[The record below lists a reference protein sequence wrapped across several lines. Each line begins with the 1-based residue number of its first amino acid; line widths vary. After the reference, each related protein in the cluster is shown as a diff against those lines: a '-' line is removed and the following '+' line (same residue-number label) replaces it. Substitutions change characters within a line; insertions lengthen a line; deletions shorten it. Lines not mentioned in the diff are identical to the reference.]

1 MSDNN
6 QFDTTSSQTTQNST
20 PRAAT
25 GISGLDEILGGGFP
39 CHHLYLVQGDPGVG
53 KTTLSLQFLLEGAR
67 QGEVGLFITLSEG
80 KDELNT
86 VAASHGWSLE
96 GIHVFELSA
105 VEDSLNEKHHYTVFH
120 PSEVELGEATKL
132 LLEEVERVKP
142 ARVVL
147 DSLSELRLLAQD
159 PLRYRRQILA
169 FKQYFAGKNCTVLML
184 DDTTESGDIQVQSL
198 AHGVILLKHDTP
210 DYGTERRRLR
220 VVKLRG
226 VRFRGGEHAFNIET
240 GGLEVFPRLIA
251 AEHQRPHQR
260 ETIKSG
266 SPELDDLLGGGLD
279 LGTSALIMGPSGA
292 GKSTLTDLY
301 IRSIEER
308 GERAAIFIFDETQ
321 ETMFTRAAG
330 LGIDLR
336 GAVERGNLTI
346 HQIDPAQLA
355 PDEFSHLVCSEVKDN
370 HARLV
375 IIDSL
380 NGYLNSMPDERFLV
394 VQLHELLTF
403 LSQQGVLTLLV
414 MSQHGLMGS
423 AMNAPL
429 DLSYLSDTVLLMRYF
444 EYAGRIHQAISVVK
458 KRSGF
463 HERTIREFRMSS
475 GGVEVG
481 KPLEEYQGVMTGVPV
496 YQGKSAMIE
505 NSSVQETSNS
515 AVNSAGY
522 GEGTQP

>member
-1 MSDNN
+1 MNADNPFN
-6 QFDTTSSQTTQNST
+6 AISSRITPPST

-67 QGEVGLFITLSEG
+67 QGETGLFITLSEG
-80 KDELNT
+80 RDELNT

-105 VEDSLNEKHHYTVFH
+105 VEDSLDEKHHYTVFH
-120 PSEVELGEATKL
+120 PSEVELGAATRL
-132 LLEEVERVKP
+132 LLDEVERVKP

-169 FKQYFAGKNCTVLML
+169 FKQYFSGKNCTVLML
-184 DDTTESGDIQVQSL
+184 DDNSETGDLQVQSL
-198 AHGVILLKHDTP
+198 AHGVLLLKHDTP

-226 VRFRGGEHAFNIET
+226 ARFRGGEHAFNIET

-251 AEHQRPHQR
+251 AEHHRPYQR
-260 ETIKSG
+260 EVIKSG
-266 SPELDDLLGGGLD
+266 LPELDVLLGGGLEF
-279 LGTSALIMGPSGA
+279 GTSALIMGPAGV
-292 GKSTLTDLY
+292 GKSTLTNLY
-301 IRSIEER
+301 ARTITER
-308 GERAAIFIFDETQ
+308 DECATIFIFDETQ

-336 GAVERGNLTI
+336 GLVEKGNLTI
-346 HQIDPAQLA
+346 HPVDPAQLA
-355 PDEFSHLVCSEVKDN
+355 PDEFSHLVRAEVEEN
-370 HARLV
+370 NARLI

-380 NGYLNSMPDERFLV
+380 NGYLNSMPGERFLI
-394 VQLHELLTF
+394 VQLHELLTY
-403 LSQQGVLTLLV
+403 LAQQGVLTLLV

-423 AMNAPL
+423 SMNSPL
-429 DLSYLSDTVLLMRYF
+429 DLSYISDSVMLMRYF
-444 EYAGRIHQAISVVK
+444 EHGGRVHQAISVLK
-458 KRSGF
+458 KRSGS
-463 HERTIREFRMSS
+463 HEHTIHEFRMSPA
-475 GGVEVG
+475 GVEVG

-496 YQGKSAMIE
+496 YRGKSAMIE
-505 NSSVQETSNS
+505 NTHDQEASNS
-515 AVNSAGY
+515 YINSAGH